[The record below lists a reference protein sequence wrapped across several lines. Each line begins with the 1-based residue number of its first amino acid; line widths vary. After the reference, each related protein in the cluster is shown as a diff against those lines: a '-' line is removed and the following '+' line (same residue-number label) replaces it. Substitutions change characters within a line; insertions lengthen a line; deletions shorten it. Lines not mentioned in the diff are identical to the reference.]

1 MVWRDGF
8 LITAA
13 AHVVHLE
20 ILMLRNVF
28 CSLKQKTLVGLLLL
42 AMVGLSRGGIAES
55 QTISAD
61 ANSAAMKLNLR
72 FRVETGPASGRWHTL
87 THAAQWDAKK
97 TAVVICD
104 MWDKH
109 WCKMATERVGQ
120 MAPRVNDFVKSARQ
134 RGSLIIHCPS
144 DTLDF
149 YKDTPQRKL
158 AQSAP
163 QVEPKSPLQRWCRID
178 LAKEAPLPIDDSD
191 GGCDTVPQDPN
202 YKAWSR
208 QIAAIEIHEGD
219 AITDSAEAYYLMR
232 QRGIENVLVL
242 GVHTNMCVLGR
253 PFSIRQLVQQGLN
266 VVLVRDLTDT
276 MYNPAKAPNASHF
289 TGTDLVVEHIEKY
302 WCPTIIS
309 GDILDAKEFRFSGD
323 KRPHL
328 AVIVSEEE
336 YETNRTLPDFAAK
349 YLGKDFRVTFVFGG
363 ADATDNRQSVANKD
377 ATVSA
382 PTIAEGRPAN
392 GALLPNLVSQ
402 VSSVKFDKNDLPGI
416 EVLANADAVLI
427 SVRRRTL
434 TAAQLDHVKKF
445 AASGKP
451 MIGIR
456 TASHPF
462 HLRDAAPP
470 EGRVDWKTFDADIWG
485 GHYTNHLGVA
495 KEGPSSV
502 VAIAPSAD
510 QHPIL
515 LGFPKGDFS
524 SDGTLYLTSPLA
536 AGTNLLLTGRFGE
549 KTSEPVA
556 WTFTRQDGG
565 RSFYT
570 SLGHKSD
577 FAQAAF
583 CQMLH
588 NALLWAAYSK

>member
-1 MVWRDGF
+1 MFCNG
-8 LITAA
+8 
-13 AHVVHLE
+13 
-20 ILMLRNVF
+20 F
-28 CSLKQKTLVGLLLL
+28 CSLKQRPLIGLLLL
-42 AMVGLSRGGIAES
+42 AAIGLIGVSVAGRKAV
-55 QTISAD
+55 SAD
-61 ANSAAMKLNLR
+61 ANSATMKLNLR
-72 FRVETGPASGRWHTL
+72 FRIETGPASGRWHTL
-87 THAAQWDAKK
+87 TRASDWDAKK

-134 RGSLIIHCPS
+134 KGSLIIHCPS

-178 LAKEAPLPIDDSD
+178 LAKEAPLPIDDTD

-208 QIAAIEIHEGD
+208 QIAAIEIHDGD
-219 AITDSAEAYYLMR
+219 AVTDSAEAYYLMR

-266 VVLVRDLTDT
+266 VALVRDLTDT
-276 MYNPAKAPNASHF
+276 MYNPAKSPFVSHF
-289 TGTDLVVEHIEKY
+289 TGTDLVIEHIEKY
-302 WCPTIIS
+302 WCPTIVS
-309 GDILDAKEFRFSGD
+309 GDLFDGKEFRFPSD

-328 AVIVSEEE
+328 AIVVSEEE
-336 YETNRTLPDFAAK
+336 YETNRTLPEFAAK
-349 YLGKDFRVTFVFGG
+349 HLGKDFRVSFVFGG
-363 ADATDNRQSVANKD
+363 ADATDGRQSAASKEKVIA
-377 ATVSA
+377 VS
-382 PTIAEGRPAN
+382 RPQAIDGKKVN
-392 GALLPNLVSQ
+392 GVLLADLNSRASNL
-402 VSSVKFDKNDLPGI
+402 KFDKNDLPGI
-416 EVLANADAVLI
+416 EVLDQADVVLI

-434 TAAQLDHVKKF
+434 TAAQLDYVRKF
-445 AASGKP
+445 VASGKP
-451 MIGIR
+451 MVGIR
-456 TASHPF
+456 TASHSF
-462 HLRDAAPP
+462 HQREAAPP
-470 EGRVDWKTFDADIWG
+470 EGRADWKTFDADVWG

-502 VAIAPSAD
+502 VSIASGAD

-515 LGFPKGDFS
+515 LGFPAGDFS
-524 SDGTLYLTSPLA
+524 SEGTLYLTSPLA
-536 AGTNLLLTGRFGE
+536 AGTSLLLTGRFGD
-549 KTSEPVA
+549 KSGEPVA
-556 WTFTRQDGG
+556 WTFTRTDKG

-570 SLGHKSD
+570 SLGQKSD
-577 FAQAAF
+577 FAQPAF

-588 NALLWAAYSK
+588 NALVWAAYPNSK

>member
-1 MVWRDGF
+1 MSRHVARSCGSF
-8 LITAA
+8 LW
-13 AHVVHLE
+13 
-20 ILMLRNVF
+20 
-28 CSLKQKTLVGLLLL
+28 CSLLLSAAIVISLFAGSDRL
-42 AMVGLSRGGIAES
+42 A
-55 QTISAD
+55 TSAD
-61 ANSAAMKLNLR
+61 AKSNAMNLNLR
-72 FRVETGPASGRWHTL
+72 FRKETGPASGRWHTL
-87 THAAQWDAKK
+87 NQAAEWDAKK

-109 WCKMATERVGQ
+109 WCQMSTERVGQ

-134 RGSLIIHCPS
+134 RGALIIHCPS

-158 AQSAP
+158 AQAAP
-163 QVEPKSPLQRWCRID
+163 QVEPQTPLQRWCRID
-178 LAKEAPLPIDDSD
+178 LTKEAPLPIDDTD

-208 QIAAIEIHEGD
+208 QIAAIEVHDGD

-276 MYNPAKAPNASHF
+276 MYNPQKSPFVNHF
-289 TGTDLVVEHIEKY
+289 TGTDLVIEHIEKY
-302 WCPTIIS
+302 WCPTITS
-309 GDILDAKEFRFSGD
+309 GDLLDGKEFRFPTD

-328 AVIVSEEE
+328 AILVSEEE
-336 YETNRTLPDFAAK
+336 YETNRTLPEYAAK

-363 ADATDNRQSVANKD
+363 ADATDNRDQK
-377 ATVSA
+377 
-382 PTIAEGRPAN
+382 PTASKEDGKPTTSENRQPN
-392 GALLPNLVSQ
+392 GALLSKLTSQISNLT
-402 VSSVKFDKNDLPGI
+402 KNDLPGT
-416 EVLANADAVLI
+416 EVLDQADVALI

-434 TAAQLDHVKKF
+434 TPQQLEHVRKF
-445 AASGKP
+445 VTAGKP
-451 MIGIR
+451 MVGIR

-462 HLRDAAPP
+462 HLRDAAAS
-470 EGRVDWKTFDADIWG
+470 EGRADWKTFDADIWG
-485 GHYTNHLGVA
+485 GHYTNHHGAA
-495 KEGPSSV
+495 KEGPST
-502 VAIAPSAD
+502 IASIAQGAE

-515 LGFPKGDFS
+515 IGIPNKELA
-524 SDGTLYLTSPLA
+524 SDGTLYMTSPLA
-536 AGTNLLLTGRFGE
+536 AGTTVLMTGRFAD
-549 KTSEPVA
+549 KSPEPVA
-556 WTFTRQDGG
+556 WTFTRSDKG

-577 FAQAAF
+577 FAQPQF
-583 CQMLH
+583 CQLLH
-588 NALLWAAYSK
+588 NALVWAAHPSAAKSASR